1 MLISQR
7 IYTPCADYSL
17 NERWYSII
25 LIIFYQVLFTPI
37 LFLKIYNNNVTN
49 ECSVFPNVKLRKVG
63 VIMAAL
69 FDLDLMKVSQ
79 EERAIQGKNGEPDSK
94 YYVVSLSN
102 GIKSFEVT
110 CGEKN
115 SLCKVPVFAK
125 CRVSFDIVDKK
136 IKVIDALH
144 LVKGGNQ

>member
-1 MLISQR
+1 M
-7 IYTPCADYSL
+7 
-17 NERWYSII
+17 
-25 LIIFYQVLFTPI
+25 QVKKSFI
-37 LFLKIYNNNVTN
+37 KFCFMKIYNNNVTN

-136 IKVIDALH
+136 VKVIDALH

>member
-1 MLISQR
+1 M
-7 IYTPCADYSL
+7 TK
-17 NERWYSII
+17 
-25 LIIFYQVLFTPI
+25 LFTI
-37 LFLKIYNNNVTN
+37 LKIYNNNVTN

-69 FDLDLMKVSQ
+69 FDLDLVKVSQ

-115 SLCKVPVFAK
+115 SLCKVPVYAK